1 MRLSDGAA
9 AMLANDPVT
18 QARIDL
24 TTALRAAARHGLNEG
39 VCNHFSM
46 TVPGRDELFLVNPQ
60 GLHWSEITP
69 SDLMMVDGAGN
80 VIEGRHRVEASAFF
94 IHGRIHAGNRRA
106 RVVLHTH
113 MPYATALTSIRD
125 GRIEMCTQ
133 NAFRYW
139 NRIAYDEA
147 YGGVALS
154 AEEGDRMC
162 RAMGDK
168 AILFLRNHGV
178 IVAGPTVAQAND
190 DLYYLERAAMV
201 QVLAMQTGQ
210 PLQNIDED
218 LAERTARQ
226 IADDTRQAFLHFE
239 SLKRMLDRDEPGWRK
254 LAA

>member
-1 MRLSDGAA
+1 
-9 AMLANDPVT
+9 MLANDPVT

-46 TVPGRDELFLVNPQ
+46 TVPGREDLFLVNPQ

-69 SDLMMVDGAGN
+69 SDLVMADGAGN
-80 VIEGRHRVEASAFF
+80 IVEGKYEVEATAFF
-94 IHGRIHAGNRRA
+94 IHARIHAGNPRA
-106 RVVLHTH
+106 KVVLHTH

-139 NRIAYDEA
+139 NRIAYDDE
-147 YGGVALS
+147 YSGVALS
-154 AEEGDRMC
+154 NEEGDRMC
-162 RAMGDK
+162 SAMAGKD
-168 AILFLRNHGV
+168 ILFLRNHGV
-178 IVAGPTVAQAND
+178 IVSGPTVPQTYD

-201 QVLAMQTGQ
+201 QVLAMQSGK
-210 PLQNIDED
+210 PLDNIDAT
-218 LAERTARQ
+218 LAEHTANQ
-226 IADDTRQAFLHFE
+226 IAADESRQAILHFE
-239 SLKRMLDRDEPGWRK
+239 SLKRMLDRDEPGWSR

>member
-1 MRLSDGAA
+1 
-9 AMLANDPVT
+9 MLANDPVT

-80 VIEGRHRVEASAFF
+80 VIEGKHRVEASAFF
-94 IHGRIHAGNRRA
+94 IHGRIHAGNARA
-106 RVVLHTH
+106 KVVLHTH

-147 YGGVALS
+147 YAGVALS

-178 IVAGPTVAQAND
+178 IVAGPTVAEAYD

-210 PLQNIDED
+210 PLLNIDD
-218 LAERTARQ
+218 TLAQHTLNQ
-226 IADDTRQAFLHFE
+226 IVDGVSEQAILHFE

-254 LAA
+254 LSA